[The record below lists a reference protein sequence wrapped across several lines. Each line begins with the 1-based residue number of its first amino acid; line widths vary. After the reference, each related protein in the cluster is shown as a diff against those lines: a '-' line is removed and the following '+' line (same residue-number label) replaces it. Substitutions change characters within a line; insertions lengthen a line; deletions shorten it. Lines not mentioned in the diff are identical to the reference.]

1 MAPTVKPPSQ
11 TQSSQKKTKVIA
23 KSKTVRLDGSGPS
36 SSAPVKLKRLDPL
49 TAVTCC
55 LSFRW
60 WLEADFGVQF
70 SKNLTSSAPDS
81 NSVPSKS
88 TLSRP
93 RASKGKGKEKGIS
106 GSQTTT
112 IDVGMTVF
120 RMFITMPLMRIDDA
134 LWVDRYEPRME
145 VHCSLMFSTTYINLI
160 WIA

>member
-11 TQSSQKKTKVIA
+11 TQSSQKKTKVT

-112 IDVGMTVF
+112 IDAGMTVF
-120 RMFITMPLMRIDDA
+120 RMFIAMPLMRIDDT

-145 VHCSLMFSTTYINLI
+145 VHCSLIFSTTYINLI